1 MHRSTDSHS
10 ERLRAIAHEVVH
22 RLPDQD
28 LRAAFLFGSAAWGDA
43 DEASDL
49 DIMLLLDR
57 PAGYREVTRVRL
69 PDLLG
74 RPLPEGPLFAD
85 LDRFSAEAFREV
97 TGNGGWAQC
106 VVHSIVLKD
115 TDQYYAGIR
124 DRVSAEFFT
133 AASRTA
139 RFQQRRAQVEV
150 QRAAMQAAPG
160 SDAGLA
166 ALHARLALEG
176 AAAALL
182 EINDDRISLTHMVE
196 SVQRGLASLNH
207 GQLFAP
213 LLHALALDAAPGN
226 LDRSLQAYRAF
237 ADALKAWVAD
247 PDVGGRLSQ
256 EDLAWAEFTYGPQT
270 YEEIFHK
277 VATFTKLGRITALQ
291 YYLDGLLQVPIRLN
305 VGKILLLRSSG
316 TAGRMSIPEFHVALR
331 AEPRLFEEWV
341 TALRLG
347 SPYAQA
353 QEADALAERLLHVGE
368 VALRTGAPRLPSAP
382 LSRP

>member
-1 MHRSTDSHS
+1 MHRSTGSDS

-43 DEASDL
+43 DAASDL

-74 RPLPEGPLFAD
+74 RPLPDGPLFAD
-85 LDRFSAEAFREV
+85 LDRFSAEAFTEV
-97 TGNGGWAQC
+97 TGNGGWAQR

-115 TDQYYAGIR
+115 TDQYYARIR

-133 AASRTA
+133 AASRAA
-139 RFQQRRAQVEV
+139 RFQQRRAHVEM
-150 QRAAMQAAPG
+150 QRAAMQAALG
-160 SDAGLA
+160 SDAILA

-182 EINDDRISLTHMVE
+182 EINDDRISLTHFVE
-196 SVQRGLASLNH
+196 SLEQALANLNH
-207 GQLFAP
+207 GQLVAP
-213 LLHALALDAAPGN
+213 VLHALALDASQSSV
-226 LDRSLQAYRAF
+226 DRSLQAYRAF
-237 ADALKAWVAD
+237 ADALKGWVAD
-247 PDVGGRLSQ
+247 PDVVGRLSQ
-256 EDLAWAEFTYGPQT
+256 EDLAWSEFTYGPQT

-277 VATFTKLGRITALQ
+277 VAAFTKLGRLPALQ
-291 YYLDGLLQVPIRLN
+291 YYLDGLLQVPVRLN

-316 TAGRMSIPEFHVALR
+316 TAGRISIPDFHVALH
-331 AEPRLFEEWV
+331 AEPGLFKEWV
-341 TALRLG
+341 VALRLG
-347 SPYAQA
+347 SSYAQA
-353 QEADALAERLLHVGE
+353 QEAGALADRLLHVGE
-368 VALRTGAPRLPSAP
+368 LALQTEA
-382 LSRP
+382 